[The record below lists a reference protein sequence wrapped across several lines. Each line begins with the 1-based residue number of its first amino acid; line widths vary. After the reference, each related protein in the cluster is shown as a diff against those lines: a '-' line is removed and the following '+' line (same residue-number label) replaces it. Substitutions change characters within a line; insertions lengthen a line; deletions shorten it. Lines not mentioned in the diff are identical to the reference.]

1 MRVYPPRARDHEE
14 EEARKTREKA
24 KREAVFEDEFDDAS
38 SVATRWTLRS
48 SIGRRS
54 MMSLGGQSYVSNVDK
69 ARARR
74 RIRKIK
80 NVHEDL
86 NTAIKDGWVEA
97 NLYHMSV
104 DEMMELF
111 SKVPKKA
118 DCLEALRLL
127 CLPREY
133 EIPWEQRNS
142 PKLKVP
148 YYKYGRRPHR
158 LMARDFADR
167 LLDDMLRVKYTALVK
182 HVMQPA
188 FELVT
193 LELGVA
199 MSDTGV
205 EVLGQLLGRNKTL

>member
-1 MRVYPPRARDHEE
+1 
-14 EEARKTREKA
+14 
-24 KREAVFEDEFDDAS
+24 
-38 SVATRWTLRS
+38 
-48 SIGRRS
+48 
-54 MMSLGGQSYVSNVDK
+54 
-69 ARARR
+69 
-74 RIRKIK
+74 
-80 NVHEDL
+80 
-86 NTAIKDGWVEA
+86 
-97 NLYHMSV
+97 MSV

-205 EVLGQLLGRNKTL
+205 EVLGQLLGRNKTLERLSFSGSCMGDHGITLLKDGLVRNKSLRELDLTGCALTDVGAKVIADY